1 MSSLASSPSPAPA
14 TSQPAS
20 VVDMRDRPQIERAAA
35 FVLALLDQG
44 HVQYMPL
51 LARLERE
58 LDELDKSESAVAR
71 MRRRLAA

>member
-1 MSSLASSPSPAPA
+1 
-14 TSQPAS
+14 
-20 VVDMRDRPQIERAAA
+20 MRDRPKIERAAA
-35 FVLALLDQG
+35 FILALLDQG

-58 LDELDKSESAVAR
+58 LDELDKSGDAVAR